1 MKVFKVFNDEELITL
16 NKYIDQS
23 ELKDGT
29 LTALGPAKERKKN
42 LQITNLSPDYEKF
55 KPFVSKAHMNTQVS
69 AYTFMQKLLSP
80 RVAVY
85 REGGFYGWHVDTPI
99 MDLQRADLS
108 FTIFLNSGDD
118 YQGGE
123 LELELNGVKAKVKG
137 KPGEVI
143 IYASGVRHRV
153 LPVTSGERRVI
164 VGWLKSNVKL
174 HEYRERLYNLNVQL
188 SRLRQI
194 ESDSA
199 KEITE
204 NLNTIYN
211 QMVRDYS

>member
-16 NKYIDQS
+16 NKYIDES
-23 ELKDGT
+23 ELKDGR
-29 LTALGPAKERKKN
+29 LTALGAAKEKKIN

-55 KPFVSKAHMNTQVS
+55 KPFVSKAHLNTQVS

-85 REGGFYGWHVDTPI
+85 RQGGHYDWHVDTPI
-99 MDLQRADLS
+99 MDLNRADLS

-118 YQGGE
+118 YEGGE
-123 LELELNGVKAKVKG
+123 LELDLNGIKAKVKG
-137 KPGEVI
+137 KPGEII

-153 LPVTSGERRVI
+153 LPVISGERRVI
-164 VGWLKSNVKL
+164 VGWLQSNVKL
-174 HEYRERLYNLNVQL
+174 HEYRERLYGMNVEL
-188 SRLRQI
+188 TKLRKI
-194 ESDSA
+194 ESANLDA
-199 KEITE
+199 ITE